1 MKPRATYRLQCNK
14 DFGFDDV
21 AEIAGYLAQLGVSHI
36 YASPWLKARP
46 GSLHG
51 YDIVDHHS
59 LNPELGDEASFEH
72 MIATLNAKG
81 LGRILDFVPN
91 HMGVGGADN
100 LLWLDVLEWGRDSAT
115 AGWFEIDWQ
124 PDRFSLRNKIL
135 VPLLGKQYGVE
146 LYDGKLNLKFDAD
159 EGTFAVWAYDTHK
172 LPICPPD
179 YRRILGDATPELERL
194 GDAFASI
201 PEWRPQILRRAREL
215 KKSLAA
221 AVRERP
227 ELREAIRCAV
237 DRFNGTP
244 GTQEKWSELHLL
256 IQDQHWRVA
265 HFRVA
270 GDDINYRRF
279 FDNNELAGLRMELP
293 DVFEH
298 AHELVLRLLKQGKL
312 DGLRIDH
319 IDGLLDPKGYLK
331 SLRAAGGTSFY
342 LVVEKILASHESLR
356 DDWPVDGT
364 TGYEFLNL
372 VLGLLIDPAAEPA
385 LTSQYADFIGERR
398 QFAGIVRDCK
408 LRIMK
413 YEMSGELNVLAREA
427 ARVAYER
434 PETADFTWN
443 VLRRAIREIVACFPV
458 YRTYIDETSP
468 PSTED
473 WRDLTWAMKVA
484 RANETY
490 IDSSVF
496 DFLEALLS
504 GDLVAKGRSGF
515 SRYAVLRCA
524 MKLQQ
529 YSGPVMAKGLEDTA
543 FYRYNR
549 FVALNEVGGYPDRFG
564 MTVASFH
571 HAVVQ
576 RARRWPDSMLTTST
590 HDTKRG
596 EDARARLA
604 VLSEIPEQWAKQ
616 VRLWSH
622 ALRARRGDIE
632 ATAPPDR
639 NDEYFFY
646 QLLAGSWP
654 AEALGSDSLD
664 ETVLREYSER
674 VKQAMRKFMRE
685 AKVRTNWA
693 APNLE
698 YEEAVIAFVDG
709 ALDFRESNAFRS
721 AFLPFAQQLA
731 RLGIENSLVQTVLKL
746 TAPGV
751 PDIYQGSELWDLSLV
766 DPDNRRPVD
775 YEKRRRLLT
784 DLDARQPSMRE
795 LMEHWHDGAVKLFVT
810 SRILRLRAAQ
820 SNLFERGAYEPILS
834 AGPRADC
841 ICAYA
846 RIEDG
851 CALLVVTA
859 RFPARREM
867 DAEWLRTT
875 LALPPRL
882 AGKKFRNILTGTRLS
897 ASDVELAL
905 DLVLDALPVAVL
917 MADTHDGADAA
928 PDSLL
933 TAIQV

>member
-21 AEIAGYLAQLGVSHI
+21 AEIADYLARLGISHV

-59 LNPELGDEASFEH
+59 LNPELGDESAFEQ
-72 MIATLNAKG
+72 MIATLDAKG

-100 LLWLDVLEWGRDSAT
+100 PLWLDALEWGRDSAT
-115 AGWFEIDWQ
+115 AGWFDIDWL
-124 PDRFSLRNKIL
+124 PDRFSLRDKIL
-135 VPLLGKQYGVE
+135 VPLLGQQYGVE
-146 LYDGKLNLKFDAD
+146 LYDGKLTLKFDSN
-159 EGTFAVWAYDTHK
+159 EGAFAVWAYDTHK
-172 LPICPPD
+172 LPVCPLH
-179 YRRILGDATPELERL
+179 YRQILGDASPELERF
-194 GDAFASI
+194 GDSFASI
-201 PEWRPQILRRAREL
+201 PEWHPQMSRRARDL
-215 KKSLAA
+215 KKDLAA
-221 AVRERP
+221 AAREHP
-227 ELREAIRCAV
+227 ELQAAIRWTV
-237 DRFNGTP
+237 DQFNGTP
-244 GTQEKWSELHLL
+244 DSKESWTKLNLL
-256 IQDQHWRVA
+256 IEKQHWRVA

-293 DVFEH
+293 DVFED
-298 AHELVLRLLKQGKL
+298 AHELILRLLREGKL

-319 IDGLLDPKGYLK
+319 IDGLLDPKAYLAG
-331 SLRAAGGTSFY
+331 LRAAGGNSFY
-342 LVVEKILASHESLR
+342 LVVEKILAWHESLR

-372 VLGLLIDPAAEPA
+372 VLGLLIDPAGESA

-398 QFAGIVRDCK
+398 QFATIVRECK
-408 LRIMK
+408 LRVMRN
-413 YEMSGELNVLAREA
+413 EMSGELNVLAREA

-458 YRTYIDETSP
+458 YRTYVDETSP
-468 PSTED
+468 PAAED
-473 WRDLTWAMKVA
+473 RRDLTWAMKVA
-484 RANETY
+484 RGNETY
-490 IDSSVF
+490 IDPSVF

-504 GDLVAKGRSGF
+504 GELVAKGRSGF
-515 SRYAVLRCA
+515 SRHAVLRCA

-564 MTVASFH
+564 TTVANFH
-571 HAVVQ
+571 KTVSQ

-596 EDARARLA
+596 EDSRARLA
-604 VLSEIPEQWAKQ
+604 VLSEMPEQWAKQ

-622 ALRARRGDIE
+622 AMRARRGDIE
-632 ATAPPDR
+632 ATAPPER
-639 NDEYFFY
+639 NDEYYFY

-654 AEALGSDSLD
+654 AEALSGDSID
-664 ETVLREYSER
+664 ETMLRNYSER

-685 AKVRTNWA
+685 AKVRSNWA
-693 APNLE
+693 APNIE
-698 YEEAVIAFVDG
+698 YEEAVLDFVDG
-709 ALDFRESNAFRS
+709 ALDFRESEAFLS
-721 AFLPFAQQLA
+721 VFLPFEQQLA

-751 PDIYQGSELWDLSLV
+751 PDVYQGSELWDLSLI

-775 YEKRRRLLT
+775 YEKRMRLLA

-795 LMEHWHDGAVKLFVT
+795 LMERWHDGAVKLFVT
-810 SRILRLRAAQ
+810 SRILRFRAARP
-820 SNLFERGAYEPILS
+820 SLFEHGAYEPVLS
-834 AGPRADC
+834 AGPKADC
-841 ICAYA
+841 ICGFA
-846 RIEDG
+846 RVEGDR
-851 CALLVVTA
+851 ALLVIAA
-859 RFPARREM
+859 RFPAQRET
-867 DAEWLRTT
+867 DPEWRRTT
-875 LALPPRL
+875 LAIPSRL
-882 AGKKFRNILTGTRLS
+882 ASGTFRNIFTGTS
-897 ASDVELAL
+897 FTAGDIELAL

-917 MADTHDGADAA
+917 VADTR
-928 PDSLL
+928 
-933 TAIQV
+933 

>member
-21 AEIAGYLAQLGVSHI
+21 AGIADYLARLGISHI

-59 LNPELGDEASFEH
+59 LNPELGDESAFEQ
-72 MIATLNAKG
+72 MIATLDAKG

-100 LLWLDVLEWGRDSAT
+100 PLWLDALEWGRDSST
-115 AGWFEIDWQ
+115 AGWFDIDWL
-124 PDRFSLRNKIL
+124 PDRFSLQNKIL

-146 LYDGKLNLKFDAD
+146 LYDGKLSLKFDAD
-159 EGTFAVWAYDTHK
+159 EGSFAVWAYETHK
-172 LPICPPD
+172 LPVCPLH
-179 YRRILGDATPELERL
+179 YRQILADASPELERL
-194 GDAFASI
+194 GDSFASI
-201 PEWRPQILRRAREL
+201 AEWHPQMSRRAQDL
-215 KKSLAA
+215 KKDLAA
-221 AVRERP
+221 AARERP
-227 ELREAIRCAV
+227 ELRDVIRYVV
-237 DRFNGTP
+237 DQFNGTP
-244 GTQEKWSELHLL
+244 GAEESWTKLRLL

-293 DVFEH
+293 DVFDH
-298 AHELVLRLLKQGKL
+298 AHELVLRLLKEGKL

-319 IDGLLDPKGYLK
+319 IDGLLDPKAYLEK
-331 SLRAAGGTSFY
+331 LRAAGGNSFY
-342 LVVEKILASHESLR
+342 LVVEKILALHESLR

-372 VLGLLIDPAAEPA
+372 VLGLLIDSAGEPA
-385 LTSQYADFIGERR
+385 LTSQYADFIGERTR
-398 QFAGIVRDCK
+398 FATIVRECK
-408 LRIMK
+408 LRIMRN
-413 YEMSGELNVLAREA
+413 EMSSELNVLAREA

-458 YRTYIDETSP
+458 YRTYVDETSP
-468 PSTED
+468 PAAED
-473 WRDLTWAMKVA
+473 RRDLTWAMKVA

-490 IDSSVF
+490 IDPSVF
-496 DFLEALLS
+496 DFLEAMLS

-515 SRYAVLRCA
+515 SRHAVLRCA

-529 YSGPVMAKGLEDTA
+529 YSGPVMAKGVEDTA

-564 MTVASFH
+564 TTVANFH
-571 HAVVQ
+571 KTVSQ

-604 VLSEIPEQWAKQ
+604 VLSEMPEQWASQ

-632 ATAPPDR
+632 AMAPPDR

-654 AEALGSDSLD
+654 AEALCRHSIN
-664 ETVLREYSER
+664 ETMLRDYSQR
-674 VKQAMRKFMRE
+674 AKQAMRKFMRE
-685 AKVRTNWA
+685 AKVRSSWA
-693 APNLE
+693 APDNE
-698 YEEAVIAFVDG
+698 YEEAVLAFVDS
-709 ALDFRESNAFRS
+709 ALDFRESESFLS
-721 AFLPFAQQLA
+721 VFLPFEQQLA
-731 RLGIENSLVQTVLKL
+731 RLGVENSLAQTVLKL

-751 PDIYQGSELWDLSLV
+751 PDVYQGSELWDLSLV

-775 YEKRRRLLT
+775 YEKRMRMLA
-784 DLDARQPSMRE
+784 DLDARQTPVQE
-795 LMEHWHDGAVKLFVT
+795 LMRHWHDGAVKLFVT
-810 SRILRLRAAQ
+810 SRTLRFRAAQ
-820 SNLFERGAYEPILS
+820 PSLFARGDYEPVLS
-834 AGPRADC
+834 AGPKADC
-841 ICAYA
+841 ICGFA
-846 RIEDG
+846 RIEGD
-851 CALLVVTA
+851 CAALIIAA
-859 RFPARREM
+859 RLPARREA
-867 DAEWLRTT
+867 DPEWHGTT
-875 LALPPRL
+875 LGLPFRL
-882 AGKKFRNILTGTRLS
+882 AARTFRNIFTGARLT
-897 ASDVELAL
+897 AAEIELAP

-917 MADTHDGADAA
+917 AADG
-928 PDSLL
+928 L
-933 TAIQV
+933 

>member
-21 AEIAGYLAQLGVSHI
+21 AKIAGYLARLGVSHI

-59 LNPELGDEASFEH
+59 LNPELGGEAAFER
-72 MIATLNAKG
+72 MIATLDAAG

-100 LLWLDVLEWGRDSAT
+100 PLWLDALEWGRDSAT
-115 AGWFEIDWQ
+115 AGWFDIDWL
-124 PDRFSLRNKIL
+124 PDRFSLHDKIL

-159 EGTFAVWAYDTHK
+159 EGSFAVWAYDTHK
-172 LPICPPD
+172 LPICPPH
-179 YRRILGDATPELERL
+179 YRRILGDSTRELERL
-194 GDAFASI
+194 GGLFASI
-201 PEWRPQILRRAREL
+201 PEWRPQMARRALDL
-215 KKSLAA
+215 KRGLAA

-227 ELREAIRCAV
+227 ELRVAIGCAL
-237 DRFNGTP
+237 DRFQGTP
-244 GTQEKWSELHLL
+244 GAKETWTELHLL
-256 IQDQHWRVA
+256 IQDQHWRPA

-298 AHELVLRLLKQGKL
+298 AHELVLRLLREGKL
-312 DGLRIDH
+312 SGLRIDH
-319 IDGLLDPKGYLK
+319 IDGLLDPKGYLRN
-331 SLRAAGGTSFY
+331 LRAAGGDSFY
-342 LVVEKILASHESLR
+342 LVVEKILASHESVR

-372 VLGLLIDPAAEPA
+372 VLGLLVDPDGESA
-385 LTSQYADFIGERR
+385 LTAHYTDFIGARR
-398 QFAGIVRDCK
+398 EFGEIVRNCK
-408 LRIMK
+408 LRVMRN
-413 YEMSGELNVLAREA
+413 ELSSELNMLAREV

-458 YRTYIDETSP
+458 YRTYVDETSP
-468 PSTED
+468 PAAED
-473 WRDLTWAMKVA
+473 RRDLTWAMKTA

-490 IDSSVF
+490 VDPSVF

-504 GDLVAKGRSGF
+504 GDLVAKGRTGF
-515 SRYAVLRCA
+515 SHHAVLRCA
-524 MKLQQ
+524 MKVQQ

-549 FVALNEVGGYPDRFG
+549 FIALNEVGGYPDRFG
-564 MTVASFH
+564 TTVANFH
-571 HAVVQ
+571 KTVGQ

-604 VLSEIPEQWAKQ
+604 VLSEMPEQWAKH

-639 NDEYFFY
+639 NDEYYFY

-654 AEALGSDSLD
+654 AEALSSDSLD
-664 ETVLREYSER
+664 ETMLRDYSAR
-674 VKQAMRKFMRE
+674 VKEAMRKYMRE
-685 AKVRTNWA
+685 GKVRSNWA
-693 APNLE
+693 APNAE
-698 YEEAVIAFVDG
+698 YEEAVLAFADG
-709 ALDFRESNAFRS
+709 ALDPHESDAFRS
-721 AFLPFAQQLA
+721 AFLPFVQHLA
-731 RLGIENSLVQTVLKL
+731 RLGAENSLVQTAIKL
-746 TAPGV
+746 TAPGA

-775 YEKRRRLLT
+775 YEERMRLLAG
-784 DLDARQPSMRE
+784 LDARQPSMHE
-795 LMEHWHDGAVKLFVT
+795 LMERWRDGAVKLFVT
-810 SRILRLRAAQ
+810 SRLLRLRAAQ
-820 SNLFERGAYEPILS
+820 PDLFARGAYEPIPT
-834 AGPRADC
+834 AGPQADC
-841 ICAYA
+841 ICGFA
-846 RIEDG
+846 RIKEDA
-851 CALLVVTA
+851 ALLVITA

-867 DAEWLRTT
+867 AAEWLRTT
-875 LALPPRL
+875 VALPPRF
-882 AGKKFRNILTGTRLS
+882 AGRTFRNVFTGARFKTR
-897 ASDVELAL
+897 DIEQAL
-905 DLVLDALPVAVL
+905 DRVFDALPVAVL
-917 MADTHDGADAA
+917 QADA
-928 PDSLL
+928 L
-933 TAIQV
+933 